1 MSTESLSR
9 EDLACFTWQP
19 DLDRSDYVLAT
30 YVLETPIDPELA
42 AVAIAK
48 EQSMATLRLSAK
60 GYESS
65 SAMAARLVSVE
76 VHDAV
81 VDRLLP
87 GYKLTTE
94 VYPESGINGSMQR
107 LSATIAYPLPI
118 LSGSIIQLWNVVLG
132 EIPRLG
138 FLNAMRLVDLQTPPA
153 FLAGFTG
160 PRHGVPGL
168 RAQTTLGARPLLC
181 RSCRPALG
189 LSVEAMRAI
198 NDQVLLGGFDAVKD
212 DELTV
217 AATPDAYR
225 ERLRTLAAATRAVE
239 QHSGERKL
247 YFANVISDPDA
258 SLEQLRQAESA
269 GVDGIIIAPAIQ
281 GLASARWFSRH
292 SELPILAH
300 NTVDDIF
307 TRHPRF
313 GVSPAVYLKLLRI
326 SGADLVFLPGN
337 FGTGNEDA
345 AEIACAVA
353 ACLEPMGHIAPCW
366 PIIAGGKR
374 PEKLQDY
381 VRQIGSRDFMV
392 IAATAVDEHAD
403 GLAAGARAF
412 RNACS
417 RLPP

>member
-9 EDLACFTWQP
+9 EDVACFTWQP
-19 DLDRSDYVLAT
+19 DLDRSDYVFAT
-30 YVLETPIDPELA
+30 YLLETPIDPELA

-48 EQSMATLRLSAK
+48 EQSMATLRLSAR
-60 GYESS
+60 GFESS
-65 SAMAARLVSVE
+65 AAMAARLVGVE
-76 VHDAV
+76 VHGGV

-94 VYPESGINGSMQR
+94 VYPDSGINGTMHR

-118 LSGSIIQLWNVVLG
+118 LSGSIIQLWNVVFG

-138 FLNAMRLVDLQTPPA
+138 FLNAVRLVDLQMPPA

-160 PRHGVPGL
+160 PRHGIPGL
-168 RAQTTLGARPLLC
+168 RMRTSAGGRPLLC

-189 LSVEAMRAI
+189 LSVAAMNAI
-198 NDQVLLGGFDAVKD
+198 NEQVLSGGFDAVKD

-217 AATPDAYR
+217 AASHDAYR
-225 ERLRTLAAATRAVE
+225 DRLRTLAATTRAVE
-239 QHSGERKL
+239 QRCGEKKL
-247 YFANVISDPDA
+247 YFANVISDPDV
-258 SLEQLRQAESA
+258 SVEQLRIAEAA

-281 GLASARWFSRH
+281 GLASARWFTRH

-300 NTVDDIF
+300 NTVDDVF

-313 GVSPAVYLKLLRI
+313 GVSSAVYLRLLRV

-337 FGTGNEDA
+337 FGTGNEHP
-345 AEIACAVA
+345 AEITGAVA
-353 ACLEPMGHIAPCW
+353 ACLEPLGHIAPCW

-374 PEKLQDY
+374 AEKLQDY

-392 IAATAVDEHAD
+392 IAATAVDEHAG
-403 GLAAGARAF
+403 GLAAGARTF
-412 RNACS
+412 REGCDI
-417 RLPP
+417 LT